1 MAHFLKDVL
10 FIKYGDKFYYDH
22 FGSPAGEL
30 NMLIETP
37 NLNLLHPLL
46 WKGIDWDFIII
57 DIHFSYID
65 YHYFIENN
73 FSNIKKRVKRTK
85 IRNLYELKRKIIE
98 EYDTTRI

>member
-10 FIKYGDKFYYDH
+10 FIKYGDKFYYDR

-37 NLNLLHPLL
+37 SLNLLHPLL

-57 DIHFSYID
+57 DIRFL
-65 YHYFIENN
+65 
-73 FSNIKKRVKRTK
+73 KKELNKQK
-85 IRNLYELKRKIIE
+85 FAIFMNLKERL
-98 EYDTTRI
+98 